1 MLQANGITLHV
12 QRLDPAPPS
21 ADRSAPTRTGP
32 AGPPPDPGAA
42 GVQQAGATGP
52 QPVGPAGPLP
62 TAVLIHGMASD
73 TMASWY
79 FTLAEPLAGAG
90 FPVVLYDLRGHGR
103 SERPATGYALDDFVD
118 DLAALLDELGIT
130 GPLLLL
136 GNSFGGT
143 IAFGYAARHPERVA
157 GIVAVESAP
166 PIEDWMVRVKQR
178 LNRVATRL
186 PQEGAVAEIGMRR
199 GRIAGRRAAETSR
212 MLTTTSL
219 AEELPASRLPA
230 VDQLAAIGCPVL
242 CLYGGRSAVVELA
255 PAVRLL
261 LPQTRTVVLPEEK
274 HTVLIDQPN
283 RVRGHVFGW
292 LAAEC
297 GLPVEG
303 GLPVDRGLAVDQ
315 PTTT

>member
-12 QRLDPAPPS
+12 QRLDPAVAA
-21 ADRSAPTRTGP
+21 ADP
-32 AGPPPDPGAA
+32 APPPAGAA
-42 GVQQAGATGP
+42 GG
-52 QPVGPAGPLP
+52 LP

-103 SERPATGYALDDFVD
+103 SERPARGYALDDFVD
-118 DLAALLDELGIT
+118 DLAALLDELAVT
-130 GPLLLL
+130 GPVLLL

-143 IAFGYAARHPERVA
+143 IAFGYAARHPERVV

-166 PIEDWMVRVKQR
+166 PVQEWMVRVRER
-178 LNRVATRL
+178 LARVAARL
-186 PQEGAVAEIGMRR
+186 PQEGAVAEIGARR
-199 GRIAGRRAAETSR
+199 GRIAGRRAAETSQ

-219 AEELPASRLPA
+219 AEELPASRLPS
-230 VDQLAAIGCPVL
+230 VDRLSALTCPVL

-255 PAVRLL
+255 PTTRSL
-261 LPQTRTVVLPEEK
+261 LPRARTVVFPEEK
-274 HTVLIDQPN
+274 HTVLIDQPD
-283 RVRGHVFGW
+283 RVRRHVFHW

-297 GLPVEG
+297 GLPVPDGRHDEG
-303 GLPVDRGLAVDQ
+303 ADPVGQGLGVDHS
-315 PTTT
+315 TTR